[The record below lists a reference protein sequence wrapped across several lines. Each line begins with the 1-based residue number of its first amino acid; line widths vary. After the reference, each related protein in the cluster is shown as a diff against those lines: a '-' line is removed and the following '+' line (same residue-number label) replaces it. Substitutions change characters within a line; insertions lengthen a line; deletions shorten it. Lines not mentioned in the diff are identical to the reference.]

1 MRHFS
6 HYIEKAF
13 LKHHQS
19 QKMPRAYL
27 SKGGKKEK
35 LVFIKGEVLCGYHS
49 VMLALQASKRK
60 FFKVY
65 HVENEGYNSK
75 FKDIQEICDIRGIE
89 IEKCNRK
96 VITQLTKYTADI
108 PSVKVPHRGI
118 CADVSHLKA
127 ESGDDIQYVD
137 SDIDRLW
144 LLLCSIGDPYNLGAI
159 VRSAYFLGVERIFT
173 CSPYDCSQSSSPLS
187 PVASRASAGALEIF
201 TPKVI
206 RHPEEFLERLEQ
218 NGWDIIGST
227 IDPQKREQLSNF
239 QDSSNNQRRK
249 SKILLIGNEGEGVA
263 KSLLD
268 KCNSY
273 TCLQPRLNINTLVDS
288 LNVSVAT
295 ALLIKQQMK

>member
-1 MRHFS
+1 
-6 HYIEKAF
+6 
-13 LKHHQS
+13 
-19 QKMPRAYL
+19 
-27 SKGGKKEK
+27 
-35 LVFIKGEVLCGYHS
+35 
-49 VMLALQASKRK
+49 MLALQASKRK

-218 NGWDIIGST
+218 NGTNYFYISITIDPPYLIIAQVLLLTYLPNLILGWDIIGST

>member
-1 MRHFS
+1 
-6 HYIEKAF
+6 
-13 LKHHQS
+13 
-19 QKMPRAYL
+19 
-27 SKGGKKEK
+27 
-35 LVFIKGEVLCGYHS
+35 
-49 VMLALQASKRK
+49 MLALQASKRK

-218 NGWDIIGST
+218 NGTNYFYISITIDPPYLIIAQVLLLSYLPNLILGWDIIGST

>member
-1 MRHFS
+1 
-6 HYIEKAF
+6 
-13 LKHHQS
+13 
-19 QKMPRAYL
+19 
-27 SKGGKKEK
+27 
-35 LVFIKGEVLCGYHS
+35 
-49 VMLALQASKRK
+49 MLALQASKRK

-65 HVENEGYNSK
+65 HVENEYHNSK
-75 FKDIQEICDIRGIE
+75 FREIQEICDNRGIE

-218 NGWDIIGST
+218 NGTNYFYI
-227 IDPQKREQLSNF
+227 
-239 QDSSNNQRRK
+239 
-249 SKILLIGNEGEGVA
+249 
-263 KSLLD
+263 
-268 KCNSY
+268 
-273 TCLQPRLNINTLVDS
+273 
-288 LNVSVAT
+288 
-295 ALLIKQQMK
+295 

>member
-1 MRHFS
+1 
-6 HYIEKAF
+6 
-13 LKHHQS
+13 
-19 QKMPRAYL
+19 
-27 SKGGKKEK
+27 
-35 LVFIKGEVLCGYHS
+35 
-49 VMLALQASKRK
+49 MLALQASKRK

-118 CADVSHLKA
+118 CADVSHLKV
-127 ESGDDIQYVD
+127 ESGDDIQCVD

-218 NGWDIIGST
+218 NGTNYFYISITIDPPYLIIAQVLLLTYLPNLILGWDIIGST

>member
-1 MRHFS
+1 
-6 HYIEKAF
+6 
-13 LKHHQS
+13 
-19 QKMPRAYL
+19 
-27 SKGGKKEK
+27 
-35 LVFIKGEVLCGYHS
+35 
-49 VMLALQASKRK
+49 MLALQASKRK

-75 FKDIQEICDIRGIE
+75 FKDIQEICDLRGIE

-218 NGWDIIGST
+218 NGTG
-227 IDPQKREQLSNF
+227 
-239 QDSSNNQRRK
+239 
-249 SKILLIGNEGEGVA
+249 ILRN
-263 KSLLD
+263 
-268 KCNSY
+268 
-273 TCLQPRLNINTLVDS
+273 
-288 LNVSVAT
+288 
-295 ALLIKQQMK
+295 

>member
-1 MRHFS
+1 
-6 HYIEKAF
+6 
-13 LKHHQS
+13 
-19 QKMPRAYL
+19 
-27 SKGGKKEK
+27 
-35 LVFIKGEVLCGYHS
+35 
-49 VMLALQASKRK
+49 MLALQASKRK

-108 PSVKVPHRGI
+108 PAVKVPHRGI

-218 NGWDIIGST
+218 NGTNYFYISITIDPPYLIIAQVLLLSYLPNLILGWDIIGST